1 MIKGG
6 VCIGDVALIIC
17 KKGVGQTGLP
27 SKTWSIMACN
37 TPIVAS
43 FDTDS
48 ELAEILQTAS
58 AGICIETCDVT
69 ALSATILGMMKK
81 PLNVSSRQ
89 YLRETLSKEVLIG
102 KYLELFNV

>member
-1 MIKGG
+1 M
-6 VCIGDVALIIC
+6 GDAALIIC

-48 ELAEILQTAS
+48 ELAEILRDAN
-58 AGICIETCDVT
+58 AGVCIKAGDAD
-69 ALSATILGMMKK
+69 ALSGAILAKAKSPMK
-81 PLNVSSRQ
+81 VSTRQ
-89 YLRETLSKEVLIG
+89 YLQENLSKEVLLE
-102 KYLELFNV
+102 KYLELF